1 MAVITY
7 RQALNDT
14 LGEELARDPNVLL
27 MGEEIGKFEGSYK
40 ITAGLLQKFGPK
52 RVVDTPIAEMGFVGL
67 AAGAAMLGLRPVVE
81 VMTINFILM
90 AVDQV
95 VNHASKIQY
104 MFGGHAKVPMV
115 IRTPSGGVGQLAATH
130 SQSFEN
136 WFAYCPGMKVVA
148 PSTPYDA
155 KGLLRASIRDDDP
168 VVFIES
174 LPLYDTKGEVPDGE
188 DFTVPIGMAEVKKE
202 GSDITVIAYSRMT
215 YIAMQVAKKL
225 EEEQGLSVEVVD
237 LRSLRPLD
245 RPTIVNSVKKTN
257 RAVII
262 EEDWRSYGIGA
273 EIAATIQEE
282 AFDHLDAPVRRIA
295 AAEVALPYSKV
306 MELSALPTAQHLVDA
321 VRATIAASGGTRRNG
336 GLVVPGPARG
346 GVARGWNYGG
356 SAV

>member
-1 MAVITY
+1 MAVVTY

-14 LGEELARDPNVLL
+14 LAEELARDPNVLL

-40 ITAGLLQKFGPK
+40 ITAGLLAKFGPK
-52 RVVDTPIAEMGFVGL
+52 RVVDTPIAEMGFIGV

-95 VNHASKIQY
+95 VNHASKIHY
-104 MFGGHAKVPMV
+104 MFGGQAKVPMV

-136 WFAYCPGMKVVA
+136 WFAYCPGIKVVA

-168 VVFIES
+168 VMFIES
-174 LPLYDTKGEVPDGE
+174 LPLYDTKGEVPEHD
-188 DFTVPIGMAEVKKE
+188 DFTVPIGLAEVKRQ
-202 GSDITVIAYSRMT
+202 GTDLTIVSYSRMT
-215 YIAMQVAKKL
+215 YLALQVAKKL
-225 EEEQGLSVEVVD
+225 EEERGLSIEVVD

-245 RPTIVNSVKKTN
+245 RPTIIESVKKTN
-257 RAVII
+257 RVVIV

-273 EIAATIQEE
+273 EVAATIQEE
-282 AFDHLDAPVRRIA
+282 AFDYLDAPVRRVA
-295 AAEVALPYSKV
+295 GLEVPLPYAEHLSRASKPDA
-306 MELSALPTAQHLVDA
+306 EDLVDA
-321 VRATIAASGGTRRNG
+321 IRKTLEGTGRWRT
-336 GLVVPGPARG
+336 
-346 GVARGWNYGG
+346 
-356 SAV
+356 

>member
-52 RVVDTPIAEMGFVGL
+52 RVVDTPIAEMGFVGM
-67 AAGAAMLGLRPVVE
+67 AAGSAMLGLRPVVE
-81 VMTINFILM
+81 IMTINFILM

-95 VNHASKIQY
+95 VNHASKIHY
-104 MFGGHAKVPMV
+104 MFGGQARVPLV

-136 WFAYCPGMKVVA
+136 WFAYCPGLKVVA
-148 PSTPYDA
+148 PATPYDA
-155 KGLLRASIRDDDP
+155 KGLMRSAIRDDDP
-168 VVFIES
+168 VIFIES
-174 LPLYDTKGEVPDGE
+174 LALYDTKGEVPQD
-188 DFTVPIGMAEVKKE
+188 DDYTLPIGMAEVKRE
-202 GSDITVIAYSRMT
+202 GTDITVVAYSRMT
-215 YIAMQVAKKL
+215 VVAMQVAQNL
-225 EEEQGLSVEVVD
+225 EKEGISVEVVD

-245 RPTIVNSVKKTN
+245 RPTIIKSVKKTG
-257 RAVII
+257 RAVVL

-282 AFDHLDAPVRRIA
+282 AFDYLDAPVQRVA
-295 AAEVALPYSKV
+295 GVEVPLPYAAKLSQASKPGAQD
-306 MELSALPTAQHLVDA
+306 LINAIQRALQ
-321 VRATIAASGGTRRNG
+321 GGKR
-336 GLVVPGPARG
+336 
-346 GVARGWNYGG
+346 WQK
-356 SAV
+356 